1 VVATGADI
9 PSLGV
14 SRGQVEAVFLRVR
27 QAYDEAVF
35 DADRDRALRV
45 AREAVAAG
53 VPPESIVFEIVIPSL
68 ERMVPRLDG
77 RLGGSLAQHFMT
89 SQIAAAV
96 TEEMAPLFARAT
108 PAGGRVVIGT
118 PPRDF
123 HSLGKRIVIGCLRA
137 QMVEVTDLGLGVP
150 PERFV
155 DEAILTNANVI
166 AISSMMVHTA
176 RSADGCLGV
185 RRLLKER
192 NLEKKVKIIVGG
204 APYRHDAQLYRAVD
218 ADAWAEN
225 GLEAGRVI
233 AGLFSGESR
242 P

>member
-1 VVATGADI
+1 VRKDPWTAKG
-9 PSLGV
+9 G
-14 SRGQVEAVFLRVR
+14 AVFLRVR

-45 AREAVAAG
+45 VRDAVTAG

-68 ERMVPRLDG
+68 ERMVPQLDG

-89 SQIAAAV
+89 SQIAATV
-96 TEEMAPLFARAT
+96 TEEMTPLFTHSA
-108 PAGGRVVIGT
+108 PSEGRVVIGT

-123 HSLGKRIVIGCLRA
+123 HGLGKRIVIGCLRA

-150 PERFV
+150 PGRFV
-155 DEAILTNANVI
+155 DEAVSRDAGVI

-176 RSADGCLGV
+176 RSVDGCLGV
-185 RRLLKER
+185 RRLLKAR

-204 APYRHDAQLYRAVD
+204 APYRYDPQLYRAVE

-233 AGLFSGESR
+233 AGLLRVEVR
-242 P
+242 V